1 MVTSISEIFRKLNKQ
16 NQCALVPFITAG
28 DPDLKTTEEILK
40 ILDKEGANII
50 ELGLPYSDSLAD
62 GPVIQEAAARALN
75 RGIKLDNILN
85 MVQNVA
91 PNISSPIVI
100 FTYYNL
106 ILSKGAEKFVK
117 VVAKSGAKGLI
128 VPDLPLEESNELLSL
143 CSQNRIEL
151 ILLIAPNSSLH
162 RIKSI
167 AEKAQGC
174 LYIVA
179 STGVTGIRSNVNL
192 EIKNLIDKV
201 KRITDKPII
210 IGFGI
215 SNPSQVI
222 QVKSW
227 GVDGIVLGSAF
238 VNKIA
243 NFDAQTTLRQ
253 LRLFCKEIKHAIDIT
268 C

>member
-1 MVTSISEIFRKLNKQ
+1 MTLSVSDIFRKLNEK
-16 NQCALVPFITAG
+16 NKCALVPFITAG
-28 DPDLKTTEEILK
+28 DPNLKITEKILK
-40 ILDKEGANII
+40 ILDKEGASII

-62 GPVIQEAAARALN
+62 GPIIQEAAARALS
-75 RGIKLDNILN
+75 RGIKFDNVLH

-91 PNISSPIVI
+91 QDISSPIVI

-106 ILSKGAEKFVK
+106 ILTKGTENFVQ
-117 VVAKSGAKGLI
+117 VINKSGAKGLI
-128 VPDLPLEESNELLSL
+128 VPDLPLEESEELLSL
-143 CSQNRIEL
+143 CSKNGIEL
-151 ILLIAPNSSLH
+151 ILLISPTSSLE
-162 RIKSI
+162 RIELI
-167 AEKAQGC
+167 AKKAQGC

-179 STGVTGIRSNVNL
+179 STGVTGIRSDLNL
-192 EIKNLIDKV
+192 EIKNLIKTV

-243 NFDAQTTLRQ
+243 NFNAETTLVE
-253 LRLFCKEIKHAIDIT
+253 LTSFCKEIKQAIDFVQ
-268 C
+268 